1 MDSGSL
7 LPKGKSNIN
16 SKVVGR
22 FLLLAALAFF
32 IWLMARITW
41 EYIPYNTDVGF
52 LRIKQEYIDID
63 TWRYAF
69 FTHVYLSI
77 WVLLAGFTQF
87 SKRIRARYPKV
98 HRAAGYFYAIDVI
111 LITGPAGLLMGVYA
125 NGGIT
130 SKVSFVTLAA
140 LWIYFTAMA
149 IKKIKE
155 GDYDAHRD
163 FMIRSYALTLS
174 AITLRAWKWGI
185 NNSFDFPPMDVY
197 RAVAWLGW
205 VPNILLAEFIIW
217 RYKYQARQI
226 RLRARNP
233 TGSVR
238 ADSENRAPSV
248 SVSV

>member
-7 LPKGKSNIN
+7 LPKPKRNIN
-16 SKVVGR
+16 TRVVLNA
-22 FLLLAALAFF
+22 LLLATLAFF
-32 IWLMARITW
+32 VYLMARITW

-52 LRIKQEYIDID
+52 LRIKQDYIDID
-63 TWRYAF
+63 FWRYAF

-87 SKRIRARYPKV
+87 SKKIRARYPKW
-98 HRAAGYFYAIDVI
+98 HRGLGYFYAADVV
-111 LITGPAGLLMGVYA
+111 LITGPAGFIMGIYA

-130 SKVSFVTLAA
+130 SKVSFVTLAT
-140 LWIYFTAMA
+140 LWIFVTAMA
-149 IKKIKE
+149 IKKIKD

-205 VPNILLAEFIIW
+205 VPNILLAEIIIW

-226 RLRARNP
+226 RMRARDQAGAIQQP
-233 TGSVR
+233 IET
-238 ADSENRAPSV
+238 
-248 SVSV
+248 